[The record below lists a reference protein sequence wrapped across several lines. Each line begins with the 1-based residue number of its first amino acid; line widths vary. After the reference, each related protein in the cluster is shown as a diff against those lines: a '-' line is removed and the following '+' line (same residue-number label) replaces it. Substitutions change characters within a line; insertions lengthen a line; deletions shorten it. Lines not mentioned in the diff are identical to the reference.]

1 VRPFF
6 VPRAGTSRD
15 LGPATVPFSMVIS
28 ALQHG
33 QIHES
38 DQCLDLRN
46 CPYVFYEQFAAALN
60 RVRSWS
66 PCARETVLDYV
77 LKGEAMSARL
87 GNVLF
92 WLCII
97 TAGAW
102 LWFAH
107 SIGADR
113 DSPAMVYGGAGI
125 ALAVGWA
132 LRYFTRRRL
141 G

>member
-1 VRPFF
+1 
-6 VPRAGTSRD
+6 
-15 LGPATVPFSMVIS
+15 
-28 ALQHG
+28 
-33 QIHES
+33 
-38 DQCLDLRN
+38 
-46 CPYVFYEQFAAALN
+46 
-60 RVRSWS
+60 
-66 PCARETVLDYV
+66 VLDYV

-97 TAGAW
+97 IAGAW
-102 LWFAH
+102 LWLGH
-107 SIGADR
+107 SMGADQ
-113 DSPAMVYGGAGI
+113 DSPVMVYGGAGI